1 MLDNSPVGIARNVKE
16 LQIPTLEKYWKT
28 QKKKKKKVPVYFFQD
43 RRNAS

>member
-28 QKKKKKKVPVYFFQD
+28 QQKKKSPGIFL
-43 RRNAS
+43 SGS

>member
-28 QKKKKKKVPVYFFQD
+28 QKKKKKVPVYFFQD

>member
-28 QKKKKKKVPVYFFQD
+28 QQKKKKSRYISFRIVETLHK
-43 RRNAS
+43 